1 MFGAKNELIIDEVKA
16 KQIQQLLTV
25 YEIKNQVRSLYY
37 QIEYLQYNK
46 QKLLSLDSLYNEF
59 IGVANLRY
67 KTGDT
72 KKIEIS
78 TAEAKKVR

>member
-1 MFGAKNELIIDEVKA
+1 MLFSFRKQYLFLLCLEQKNELIIDEVKA

-59 IGVANLRY
+59 IGVANL
-67 KTGDT
+67 
-72 KKIEIS
+72 
-78 TAEAKKVR
+78 